1 MLHINACTTRSFPC
15 MGTNFGPE
23 EMARISCDPYGEIN
37 VPNLASISMFVLPL
51 LLLLFLR
58 RAIDRDWIKN
68 NLIASSGWVGRE
80 RNGFRADDDADDD
93 DTPDGRSADDLFAS
107 FDDWATRLPSAP
119 AGRLLLDMML
129 LLLFTSTI

>member
-1 MLHINACTTRSFPC
+1 

-23 EMARISCDPYGEIN
+23 EMARISCEPYGEIS
-37 VPNLASISMFVLPL
+37 VPNLASISIFVL
-51 LLLLFLR
+51 LLLLLLLLVRR

-80 RNGFRADDDADDD
+80 RNGFRDDDAEVEDA
-93 DTPDGRSADDLFAS
+93 PDGRSADDLFAS

-119 AGRLLLDMML
+119 AGRLLDDML
-129 LLLFTSTI
+129 LLKLTSTS

>member
-1 MLHINACTTRSFPC
+1 

-23 EMARISCDPYGEIN
+23 EMARISCEPYGDIS
-37 VPNLASISMFVLPL
+37 VPNLASISIFVL
-51 LLLLFLR
+51 LLLVRR

-80 RNGFRADDDADDD
+80 RNGFRDDDEADEDD
-93 DTPDGRSADDLFAS
+93 APDGRSADDLFAS

-119 AGRLLLDMML
+119 AGRLLDDML
-129 LLLFTSTI
+129 LLKLTSTS